1 MAGVMLIQQQLQQT
15 LTAGTS
21 LSLLAPV
28 LPQPAS
34 ITPQQQQ
41 LKKVLEEALF
51 GSSPEAWLE
60 MEQIDQLLAWSR
72 QHESVATQF
81 IRYLERNQWSQLG
94 RSDSIHL
101 PELESIILEQQL
113 QQSNFVA
120 QPLWNGT
127 ACETSPLTRTH
138 TPLLDRLQHH
148 YGSGLLTRSVA
159 RLTEL
164 AQLVLQLDTPT
175 LSTAVTAT
183 QPNTGFGV
191 AQAARGQLLHHVTV
205 DGDHIQRYQILA
217 PTEWNFHPQGAVA
230 QSLSQLDTQ
239 SIDVEQ
245 QARLIIHA
253 IDPCVGYDLTIHH

>member
-1 MAGVMLIQQQLQQT
+1 M
-15 LTAGTS
+15 
-21 LSLLAPV
+21 
-28 LPQPAS
+28 
-34 ITPQQQQ
+34 
-41 LKKVLEEALF
+41 
-51 GSSPEAWLE
+51 
-60 MEQIDQLLAWSR
+60 
-72 QHESVATQF
+72 
-81 IRYLERNQWSQLG
+81 
-94 RSDSIHL
+94 
-101 PELESIILEQQL
+101 
-113 QQSNFVA
+113 
-120 QPLWNGT
+120 
-127 ACETSPLTRTH
+127 
-138 TPLLDRLQHH
+138 
-148 YGSGLLTRSVA
+148 
-159 RLTEL
+159 
-164 AQLVLQLDTPT
+164 LQLDTPT